1 MGNDAGLAGE
11 EIRVSGVVQGVGFRP
26 AVWRLAR
33 ACGLA
38 GDVSNDG
45 SGVLIRL
52 WGGARERQIFVDRL
66 QADPPPLARIEAI
79 ERRASTGPAPAKG
92 FTIVASRS
100 TAIATDMAADAA
112 TCPDCLAETLDPTAR
127 RYRYPFTNCTNCG
140 PRLSIIHRLPYDRAR
155 TSMAPFAMC
164 PDCRAEYE
172 DPSDRRFHAQPVAC
186 PACGPA
192 VSLTALGARSECP
205 PGDPIDA
212 VARLIDAGAIVAIK
226 GIGGYHLACDAT
238 DAAVVDRL
246 RKRKRR
252 FGKPFALMA
261 RDLAVI
267 RRYCAVDESAAAVL
281 SGPEAPVV
289 VLDAAGPDRLPEVI
303 SPGLATLG
311 FMLPYTPLHH
321 LLMQPFDRPVVM
333 TSGNASHRPQCIDDA
348 AATTELAG
356 IADWVLSHDRAIVNR
371 VDDSVMRIMAGTARM
386 LRRGRGYAPTPIGL
400 PPGFGDAPSI
410 LALGGE
416 LKNTFCLAKGG
427 KAVLSQHQGDLE
439 DADTE
444 EDYRRNLALFETVV
458 EQVPKVIAV
467 DPHPDYLSTK
477 DGRRRAAEIGAT
489 IVEVQHHHAHIASC
503 LAENAVPLDTASVLG
518 VALDGLGYGDDGTIW
533 GGEFLLADYRGYRRL
548 ARFRPVAMIGGA
560 QAIREPWRNTF
571 AHISAAFGWDRFAEA
586 WGDLELSRFLK
597 AKPLATLQAMLRRSV
612 NCPAASSCGR
622 LFDAVAAAIGVCREE
637 ALYEGQ
643 AAAELEA
650 LAEGGPT
657 DNAYGFAIHSPQ
669 PQSLPQIDAAP
680 MWPALLNDL
689 AAGLPRP
696 ILSARFH
703 AGLAQAIVQM
713 ADGLRRGP
721 KETRFAKVALS
732 GGVFQNKVLLE
743 HVVTGLAGLG
753 FDVLTQRTVP
763 ANDGGLSL
771 GQAAVAAARHLPQ
784 DGIGADVLGYT
795 RTDR

>member
-1 MGNDAGLAGE
+1 MGNDAGPAGE

-33 ACGLA
+33 ACGLV

-45 SGVLIRL
+45 GGVLIRL
-52 WGGARERQIFVDRL
+52 WGNARERQTFVDRL

-79 ERRASTGPAPAKG
+79 ERQPSPGPAPANG

-112 TCPDCLAETLDPTAR
+112 TCPDCVAETLDPTAR

-140 PRLSIIHRLPYDRAR
+140 PRLSIIRKLPYDRAG

-164 PDCRAEYE
+164 PDCAAEYG
-172 DPSDRRFHAQPVAC
+172 DPSDRRFHAQPIAC
-186 PACGPA
+186 PVCGPA
-192 VSLTALGARSECP
+192 ISLTALGARSEVP

-212 VARLIDAGAIVAIK
+212 AAELIDAGAIVAIK
-226 GIGGYHLACDAT
+226 GIGGYHLACDST
-238 DAAVVDRL
+238 DAGVVDCL
-246 RKRKRR
+246 RQRKRR

-267 RRYCAVDESAAAVL
+267 RRYCSVDESAAAVL
-281 SGPEAPVV
+281 SGSAAPVV
-289 VLDAAGPDRLPEVI
+289 VLDATGPDRLPDAI
-303 SPGLATLG
+303 SPGLGTLG

-321 LLMQPFDRPVVM
+321 LLMRPFDRPLVM

-348 AATTELAG
+348 AAAAELAE
-356 IADWVLSHDRAIVNR
+356 IADWVLSHNRAIINR
-371 VDDSVMRIMAGTARM
+371 VDDSVMRFMAGSARM
-386 LRRGRGYAPTPIGL
+386 LRRGRGHAPMPVPL
-400 PPGFGDAPSI
+400 PPGFAGAPDV

-416 LKNTFCLAKGG
+416 LKNTFCLVKAS

-444 EDYRRNLALFETVV
+444 EDYRRNLALFETVL
-458 EQVPKVIAV
+458 EQAPKVIAV

-477 DGRRRAAEIGAT
+477 DGRRRAEETGAA

-503 LAENAVPLDTASVLG
+503 LAENAVPFDAPPVLG

-560 QAIREPWRNTF
+560 QAIREPWRSTY
-571 AHISAAFGWDRFAEA
+571 AHIATAVGWDRFAET
-586 WGDLELSRFLK
+586 WGNLELCRFLR
-597 AKPLATLQAMLRRSV
+597 AKPLATLQAMQRKGINS
-612 NCPAASSCGR
+612 PDASSCGR

-650 LAEGGPT
+650 LADAGATGK
-657 DNAYGFAIHSPQ
+657 AYGFAIDAPA
-669 PQSLPQIDAAP
+669 PQSLPQVDAAP

-689 AAGLPRP
+689 GAGIPQP

-703 AGLAQAIVQM
+703 AGLGQAVIDM
-713 ADGLRRGP
+713 ADSLRRGP
-721 KETRFAKVALS
+721 NGARFAKVALS

-743 HVVTGLAGLG
+743 HVSAGLMARG
-753 FDVLTQRTVP
+753 FDVLMHSVVP

-771 GQAAVAAARHLPQ
+771 GQATVAAARHLPQ
-784 DGIGADVLGYT
+784 NGIGADVLGHT